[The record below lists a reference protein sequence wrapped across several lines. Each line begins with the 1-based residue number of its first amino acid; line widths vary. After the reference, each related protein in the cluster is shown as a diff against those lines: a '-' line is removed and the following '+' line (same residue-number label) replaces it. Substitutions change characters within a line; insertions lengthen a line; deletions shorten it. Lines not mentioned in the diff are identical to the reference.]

1 MYGGWCWAEGWPQ
14 PLQTSLLHSPQLVGV
29 DVDTC
34 RQTATACDKAEEAA
48 PVLWME
54 KEISARTSSLTLYP
68 TSEVKPRY
76 YSALY
81 H

>member
-1 MYGGWCWAEGWPQ
+1 MYGGARCWVEGWPQ
-14 PLQTSLLHSPQLVGV
+14 PLQTSLPHSPQLVWV

-54 KEISARTSSLTLYP
+54 KEISARTSSLTL
-68 TSEVKPRY
+68 SRE
-76 YSALY
+76 
-81 H
+81 